1 MKLTRC
7 TRPDPAASCTW
18 CESEISGAADRRM
31 FFVLLG
37 VRDEASLEAHLGR
50 FVEYPILDTGRTAAA
65 YVRRADEP
73 PLSGTRTDYNLVLV
87 SCTAECAGTLSRA
100 LEADE
105 NAVSFEDW
113 TGTASRGVGVPRPES
128 GSSRSIAPSGDRRY
142 IILRVVGD
150 YTRER
155 AMTNTI
161 EAHAMGRELGIQR
174 YLVDMTESRNAESVL
189 ANYDFARKEIWDAP
203 EIDKTALVAVLVSPD
218 DHSHDFVETVA
229 RNAGLRV
236 TIFRDR
242 ARAERHL
249 TADG

>member
-1 MKLTRC
+1 
-7 TRPDPAASCTW
+7 
-18 CESEISGAADRRM
+18 
-31 FFVLLG
+31 
-37 VRDEASLEAHLGR
+37 
-50 FVEYPILDTGRTAAA
+50 
-65 YVRRADEP
+65 
-73 PLSGTRTDYNLVLV
+73 
-87 SCTAECAGTLSRA
+87 LSRA

-105 NAVSFEDW
+105 NAVSLEDW
-113 TGTASRGVGVPRPES
+113 TGAASAGVVPREKT
-128 GSSRSIAPSGDRRY
+128 GSFRSIGPSGDRRY

-155 AMTNTI
+155 AMANTI
-161 EAHAMGRELGIQR
+161 EAHAMGRALGIRR

-189 ANYDFARKEIWDAP
+189 ANYEFARKEIWDAP
-203 EIDKTALVAVLVSPD
+203 EIDKTALVAILVSPD

-242 ARAERHL
+242 VRAEQHL